1 MIKLIDLQIK
11 KRLFL
16 LFLITNLS
24 IAQTEEVTYKF
35 GYTPNTKYE
44 MTMVQLSK
52 NQIKYFGS
60 EDFINKLSEQG
71 ISNPMYSIDS
81 TYTKTLVNTGDLL
94 EDRFF
99 VIMETIEEY
108 RSDGRQTLP
117 LNTKIF
123 GTAKQGNFPVMDSIN
138 SDEMTDSKKQTFLKI
153 INSTMSQLNVTPR
166 KISKGSTFIERDTIK
181 IPVDNFNLSILSL
194 SNYTVNDITNG
205 KALMSIEIDFSLLF
219 ESEIPFNAAATGNG
233 LGNIVYD
240 VANTFFDE
248 YELESSI
255 MISIE
260 IENILMEVNTESF
273 YKQKNKISNQNN

>member
-1 MIKLIDLQIK
+1 M
-11 KRLFL
+11 
-16 LFLITNLS
+16 FLITNLS
-24 IAQTEEVTYKF
+24 IAQTEEVTYKV
-35 GYTPNTKYE
+35 GYTPNTNYE
-44 MTMVQLSK
+44 MTMIQLSK

-81 TYTKTLVNTGDLL
+81 THTKTLVNTGDLL
-94 EDRFF
+94 EDRFS
-99 VIMETIEEY
+99 VIMETIEEF
-108 RSDGRQTLP
+108 RSDGRQSLP
-117 LNTKIF
+117 VNTKIF

-138 SDEMTDSKKQTFLKI
+138 SDEMTDSKKKTFLKV

-166 KISKGSTFIERDTIK
+166 KISKGSKFIERDTIR

-194 SNYTVNDITNG
+194 SKYTVNDITNG

-219 ESEIPFNAAATGNG
+219 ESEIPFNAAATGSG

-260 IENILMEVNTESF
+260 IENILMEVNTESL
-273 YKQKNKISNQNN
+273 YKQKNKISNQSN